1 MCCTDDIFCLFLY
14 TLLHRNLLRNLPLLP
29 LPPSHTHTQR
39 IACNV
44 ICLSPTLA
52 SLLVYFVVVYCKTG
66 NRHKT
71 KAVLPCL
78 SLALTISTTCSL
90 AAGVSPGG
98 GHKVVEGERSVTKA
112 KTTRTTLRLFN
123 IPQHNSWSAR
133 YHEFHAPPLPEG
145 AHVG

>member
-1 MCCTDDIFCLFLY
+1 MQLAT
-14 TLLHRNLLRNLPLLP
+14 H
-29 LPPSHTHTQR
+29 LPPH
-39 IACNV
+39 ACNV

-52 SLLVYFVVVYCKTG
+52 ALLVYFVVVYCKTG

-78 SLALTISTTCSL
+78 SRSLDLSTSHSL
-90 AAGVSPGG
+90 AAGVAPGG
-98 GHKVVEGERSVTKA
+98 SEGGHSVERSVTKA

-133 YHEFHAPPLPEG
+133 YHEFHAPPLPQREQEG
-145 AHVG
+145 GTQVDTL